1 MTALAP
7 PRLIA
12 STRTVEPEVC
22 LVTADALFLAQ
33 EVSIRRAIG
42 ELLLV
47 VRESLQLEVVF
58 VAEIVKGR
66 RIFKYVDTSLASPPI
81 QVGGSNPLEDTI
93 CQRILDGRVPAF
105 IPSVRALVA
114 EQGLSPDHDALGVHI
129 GVPVYMPDGRLYG
142 MLCGFSLGGS
152 LELDARDVKRLEMA
166 AGAAAR
172 LLAQA
177 DGRDTGQSDPAL
189 L

>member
-47 VRESLQLEVVF
+47 VRESLRLEVVF

-66 RIFKYVDTSLASPPI
+66 RVFKHVSTSLDASPV
-81 QVGGSNPLEDTI
+81 QEGAGDPLEETI
-93 CQRILDGRVPAF
+93 CQRILDGRLPAV
-105 IPSVRALVA
+105 IPNVRALIA
-114 EQGLSPDHDALGVHI
+114 EQGLSRDHDALGAHI
-129 GVPVYMPDGRLYG
+129 GVPVHMPDGRLYG

-152 LELDARDVKRLEMA
+152 IALDERDVRRLEMA
-166 AGAAAR
+166 AGTTAR

-177 DGRDTGQSDPAL
+177 DGRETTQTDPAL
-189 L
+189 F

>member
-1 MTALAP
+1 MNTRSPLRPA
-7 PRLIA
+7 A
-12 STRTVEPEVC
+12 SPHPEVC
-22 LVTADALFLAQ
+22 LVTADAAFEAN

-66 RIFKYVDTSLASPPI
+66 RVFKHVSTSLDVSPI
-81 QVGGSNPLEDTI
+81 QEGAGNPLEETI
-93 CQRILDGRVPAF
+93 CQRILDGRLPAV
-105 IPSVRALVA
+105 IPNVRALFA
-114 EQGLSPDHDALGVHI
+114 EQGLSSAHVALGAHI
-129 GVPVYMPDGRLYG
+129 GVPVHMPDGRLYG

-152 LELDARDVKRLEMA
+152 LELDERDVKRLEMA
-166 AGAAAR
+166 ASTTAR

-177 DGRDTGQSDPAL
+177 DGRDTAQTDPAMV
-189 L
+189 